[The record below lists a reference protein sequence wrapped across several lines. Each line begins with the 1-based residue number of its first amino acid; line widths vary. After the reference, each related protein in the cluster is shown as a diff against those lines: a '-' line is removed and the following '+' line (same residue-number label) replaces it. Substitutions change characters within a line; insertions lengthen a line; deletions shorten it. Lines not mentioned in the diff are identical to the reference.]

1 MHDTDWDDD
10 TDKIEY
16 QDIDI
21 FVHKIKKMRTR
32 CPDSPII
39 VHCSAGLGRTGTL
52 IAIYALVESIE
63 WQEKEENKEMMKKM
77 EWVDKEYKDL
87 NEVRVS
93 VFACVRKMR
102 EQRWSMVKKQCQYNL
117 IYGYLQKWV
126 KGNFD
131 EMLKSDDESVS
142 MDDDEDF
149 QREINEKDDQ
159 S

>member
-1 MHDTDWDDD
+1 
-10 TDKIEY
+10 
-16 QDIDI
+16 
-21 FVHKIKKMRTR
+21 MRTR

-102 EQRWSMVKKQCQYNL
+102 EQRWSMVKK
-117 IYGYLQKWV
+117 
-126 KGNFD
+126 
-131 EMLKSDDESVS
+131 
-142 MDDDEDF
+142 
-149 QREINEKDDQ
+149 
-159 S
+159 